1 MKLLPALIISS
12 VIFSLSSYT
21 LANANDPIDDSKKL
35 CHHQAVEKS
44 GFDPEKA
51 KSSNT
56 VAKGAGAGAVGGTA
70 VRAIQ
75 GKSLLKGAAI
85 GAGVGAAGGGLKK
98 NRDKKQAVLSE
109 SHYKSEYENCLRSRG
124 LNPENVR

>member
-1 MKLLPALIISS
+1 MKLLPAFLFCTAA
-12 VIFSLSSYT
+12 FSLST
-21 LANANDPIDDSKKL
+21 LASANANDPVADAKKL
-35 CHHQAVEKS
+35 CQYQASEKS
-44 GFDPEKA
+44 GYNPGKA
-51 KSSNT
+51 QGSKT

-98 NRDKKQAVLSE
+98 NRNKKQAVLSE
-109 SHYKSEYENCLRSRG
+109 SHYKSEYDNCMRKRG
-124 LNPENVR
+124 FNPDNVK

>member
-1 MKLLPALIISS
+1 MKQFSKFTCVTAM
-12 VIFSLSSYT
+12 FSLISFT
-21 LANANDPIDDSKKL
+21 TAMAQDPIGDSKKL
-35 CHHQAVEKS
+35 CHYQAVEKS
-44 GFDPEKA
+44 GFDPTKG
-51 KSSNT
+51 KSSKT
-56 VAKGAGAGAVGGTA
+56 VAKGAGAGAAGGTA

-109 SHYKSEYENCLRSRG
+109 SLYKSEYENCLRKRG
-124 LNPENVR
+124 LNPDNIK